1 MMPALSCIEKILKR
15 RSIRRYRR
23 EPVPEE
29 ILEGILEAGRQ
40 APSAANR
47 QPWHFV
53 VVTDPGLKERLSTG
67 RYNGFIRES
76 AFTIAGVA
84 LPYDRVSER
93 WGVVDVTIAMQ
104 NMVLAAEVQGVGSC
118 WIGDF
123 REEEVK
129 RLLDIPEEAR
139 VVALLSMG
147 FPAEQ
152 PGPRPKKLLEEIVHY
167 NSW

>member
-1 MMPALSCIEKILKR
+1 MSCIEKILKR

-23 EPVPEE
+23 EPVPDEVRDR
-29 ILEGILEAGRQ
+29 ILEAGRQ

-53 VVTDPGLKERLSTG
+53 VVTDPELKGKLATG
-67 RYNGFIRES
+67 RHNGFIRDS
-76 AFTIAGVA
+76 AFTIVGVS
-84 LPYDRVSER
+84 LPYDSVSER

-129 RLLDIPEEAR
+129 RLLGIPEEAR
-139 VVALLSMG
+139 VVALLPMG
-147 FPAEQ
+147 IPDEK
-152 PGPRPKKLLEEIVHY
+152 PGPKPKKPLSEIVHH
-167 NSW
+167 NRW

>member
-1 MMPALSCIEKILKR
+1 MSCIEKILKR

-23 EPVPEE
+23 EPVPDEVRDR
-29 ILEGILEAGRQ
+29 ILEAGRQ

-53 VVTDPGLKERLSTG
+53 VVTDPELKGKLATG
-67 RYNGFIRES
+67 RYNGFIRDS
-76 AFTIAGVA
+76 AFTIVGVS
-84 LPYDRVSER
+84 LPYDSVSER

-129 RLLDIPEEAR
+129 RLLGIPEEAR
-139 VVALLSMG
+139 VVALLPMG
-147 FPAEQ
+147 IPDEK
-152 PGPRPKKLLEEIVHY
+152 PGPKPKKPLSEIVHH
-167 NSW
+167 NRW